1 MGALSRFSAKP
12 TYNACCLLTH
22 LLQYLNGNPECKI
35 IFSQGDWNLHGF
47 SDADW
52 AGYKLTRRSTGDFI
66 IFVMGGPIAWQSKLM
81 LIVAKSSM
89 ESEYM
94 ALFHG
99 LQEVVW
105 TRGVLK
111 ELKLLNVL
119 VDGPTP
125 WLIDSQSAKDLA
137 ENPVYHKRS
146 KHIDIL
152 WHWLRQIVD
161 PEGIRYEVKLHHC
174 TTEMMTADVLTKTLV
189 GALFNF
195 HSERISGKNK
205 NRDVNEVIKL
215 CKKKKSRYK

>member
-1 MGALSRFSAKP
+1 
-12 TYNACCLLTH
+12 
-22 LLQYLNGNPECKI
+22 
-35 IFSQGDWNLHGF
+35 
-47 SDADW
+47 
-52 AGYKLTRRSTGDFI
+52 
-66 IFVMGGPIAWQSKLM
+66 MGGPIAWQSKLM

-195 HSERISGKNK
+195 HSDRISGKDK
-205 NRDVNEVIKL
+205 NRDVKEVINS
-215 CKKKKSRYK
+215 CKKKKSKYK

>member
-1 MGALSRFSAKP
+1 
-12 TYNACCLLTH
+12 
-22 LLQYLNGNPECKI
+22 
-35 IFSQGDWNLHGF
+35 
-47 SDADW
+47 
-52 AGYKLTRRSTGDFI
+52 
-66 IFVMGGPIAWQSKLM
+66 
-81 LIVAKSSM
+81 
-89 ESEYM
+89 
-94 ALFHG
+94 
-99 LQEVVW
+99 
-105 TRGVLK
+105 VLK

-125 WLIDSQSAKDLA
+125 WLIDSQSAKDLTK
-137 ENPVYHKRS
+137 NPVYHKRS

-205 NRDVNEVIKL
+205 NRDVKEVIKL